1 MATMVGATLRWEQF
15 LNREGPQPMR
25 RIPMMT
31 ICGPVRHNLR
41 RQRDHDVM
49 GRGKGPKL
57 ADLVA
62 NLNNNGV
69 KMVMCLLGSFRHT
82 RQSEGRLLCRSQGVM
97 PMPTSLW
104 EGHMARLLVC
114 LTMVVMSLR
123 PVASAVVR

>member
-1 MATMVGATLRWEQF
+1 MVGAILPWAQF
-15 LNREGPQPMR
+15 LSREGPQPMR

-31 ICGPVRHNLR
+31 NFGQVRHNLR

-49 GRGKGPKL
+49 GRVEGPEL

-62 NLNNNGV
+62 NLNNNSIR
-69 KMVMCLLGSFRHT
+69 MVTSLLGRFRHT
-82 RQSEGRLLCRSQGVM
+82 RQPEGRLLCRSQGVM
-97 PMPTSLW
+97 SMPTSLS

-114 LTMVVMSLR
+114 LTRVVMSLR